1 MKCTTCQVS
10 RKSIKVILIYFYRI
24 NPDAESFNFLHRT
37 TVDEIPA
44 AICPFNGKLLVGIGR
59 TLRLYELGKKK
70 LLRKAENK
78 HIASFIVD
86 IKVKGHRIFV
96 SDVQNSMHF
105 LRFKPMENT
114 IVIFADDTVHRWI
127 TTSCLLDYRSIA
139 VGDKFGNISVLQLPA
154 NVNDDV
160 REDPTG
166 IRGLWDRGL
175 LSGASQKAEVV
186 RIVWMNNCF

>member
-1 MKCTTCQVS
+1 MAVC
-10 RKSIKVILIYFYRI
+10 RI
-24 NPDAESFNFLHRT
+24 NSDAESFNFLHRT
-37 TVDEIPA
+37 TVDEMPG

-78 HIASFIVD
+78 HIPSFIVD

-96 SDVQNSMHF
+96 SDVQCSMHF

-114 IVIFADDTVHRWI
+114 LVIFADDTVHRWI
-127 TTSCLLDYRSIA
+127 TTSCLLDYRSVA

-175 LSGASQKAEVV
+175 LSGASQKAEVS
-186 RIVWMNNCF
+186 